1 MVRAIPSNLRGR
13 ARDCP
18 GQGMH
23 CARRRRG
30 VRGPLDVRAAAH
42 AAPHR
47 ALVTGEARRHS
58 ALARRTRHRG
68 LRALSVA
75 TATGATDT
83 SQGELPARATPAAGA
98 EPQPPKG
105 PLPAIS
111 LPKGGGAI
119 RGIGEKL
126 AVDALTGTGTV
137 SIPLPVTPGRNGF
150 GPQLTLT
157 YDSTAGNGPFGL
169 GWSLGLPAITRR
181 TDKGLP
187 RYRDEEES
195 DVFILSGAEDLVPV
209 LVAGQPSRVTRT
221 VHGVQYEVAAY
232 RPRVEA
238 LFARIERWTERASG
252 ISHWRSITRDNV
264 TTLYGTDAASR
275 IADPEDARRI
285 FSWLISRTF
294 DDKGNL
300 CVYGYVAEDGS
311 GVDSSLAHE
320 SNRTDD
326 ARVAQR
332 YVKSIRYANATPYF
346 ADWSTDGAE
355 TPLPADWHLEVVF
368 DYGDHATDAP
378 TPAPDQPWALRP
390 DPFSLYKA
398 GFEVRTY
405 RRVARVLLFH
415 HFPSEAVGE
424 NALIRTLEIAYSDEE
439 APADPRNPIYTVP
452 RSLTSAGFRRVEDG
466 YVERALPPLE
476 LTYSE
481 PEIQPDVLTLDLES
495 AANLPEGLDG
505 SRYRWVD
512 LDGEGL
518 PGILSDHSGGWG
530 YKRNL
535 SPLEEDG
542 PRARFGPLEA
552 VESLPSRSSLG
563 TDTDL
568 QFLDLSGNGRPDLV
582 ALSEPT
588 PGFFERTEDESWS
601 PFHGF
606 DSLPRIDWS
615 DPNLKLV
622 DVTGDGLADVLITQ
636 DEVYTYYPSL
646 GAEGFGEGELVRQP
660 WDETRG
666 PTAVFA
672 DGTNTVFLADMS
684 GDGRSD
690 IVRVRNG
697 EVCYW
702 PDLGY
707 GRFGPKVTMD
717 GAPRYADDAAF
728 DPRRLRL
735 ADVDGSGTTDL
746 LYLGDEGVDVYF
758 NRSGNSWAEPHRVAI
773 FPTSGDSS
781 SVQALD
787 LLGNGTTCLVWS
799 SGLPGE
805 RSAPLRYVDLM
816 GGQKPHLLL
825 RVVNNLGAETRL
837 TYAPSTR
844 FYLAD
849 KLAGTPWIT
858 RLPFPVQVVERM
870 EAYDWIGR
878 SRFVTRYAY
887 HHGYFDGFE
896 REFRGFGKVEQWDTE
911 EHRADTSFP
920 DAENLDESS
929 WTPPLRTCTWFHTGA
944 STDPAAVSRQYAHEY
959 WVEPALR
966 PGARAADREAMLL
979 PDSVLPGGLTPAE
992 TREAYRALKG
1002 SALRTE
1008 VYGEDGSP
1016 LAGNPYTVTEQ
1027 SFEVSMLQPAGPNR
1041 HAVFFAHPR
1050 EVLSFQYERAP
1061 DDPRVTHD
1069 VTLEVD
1075 DYGDVLR
1082 RVSIGYPRRP
1092 GFPEPEPTL
1101 SAAYRAMLAHDQ
1113 ARLHVAATET
1123 SYTNAFVDPAVTPDL
1138 HRTPAAA
1145 ETIVA
1150 ELTGFAPASN
1160 RAGITN
1166 LFGFAEI
1173 DGRWA
1178 EAWDGAHDVPY
1189 EEIPEGDID
1198 GTAPP
1203 PSVPTRRIVE
1213 RKRILY
1219 RRDDLTALLSYGELE
1234 PAALPGESYQLA
1246 LTPGLVSR
1254 IFDNSVPD
1262 GMLVEGGYV
1271 HLGDTD
1277 WWIPSGRTF
1286 YSAGDADTPAQELAE
1301 ARAHFFVIRRAV
1313 DAFGGIARASY
1324 DAYDLLPASA
1334 TDPVGNTSSAD
1345 NDYRLLVP
1353 FRTTDPNGNRV
1364 EAALDALGFVVGTA
1378 SMGKVTQSLG
1388 DSLADF
1394 DPEPDDATSQAHF
1407 ADPLADPGALLGIAS
1422 TRTLYDLFAYR
1433 RTRADAQPAPAV
1445 LCTITRETHVSELA
1459 TGEATRYQH
1468 AFAYSDGLGREIQ
1481 RKVLAEPGRVVED
1494 GPVVSPRW
1502 VGSGW
1507 AIRNNKGKP
1516 VRRYEPFFSATHRFE
1531 FAATAGV
1538 SSVLFYDPAQRQV
1551 ATLHPDSNWEKVV
1564 FDAWR
1569 QETWD
1574 ANDTVSVSD
1583 PRDDPDVGD
1592 HFRRHLGTG
1601 TFVSWHDARS
1611 GGALG
1616 AAEQD
1621 AATKA
1626 EVHAETPTLVHL
1638 DARGRIC
1645 LRIADNGAGGRAPS
1659 RIALDPE
1666 SKQLAVFDALGRRAF
1681 EFCRREAQAGG
1692 GFRYIAG
1699 YDLTGHN
1706 LYRNGADDGERRSL
1720 ADALADP
1727 FRTWDAR
1734 GNAIR
1739 VVRDAA
1745 RRQTHR
1751 YVATNGDPEILIE
1764 RSFFGE
1770 GHADRNLCGRLH
1782 RHYDGA
1788 GVVANERYDF
1798 KGNLV
1803 ETGRHLANAYRTS
1816 PDWRP
1821 IAASADANAAEAT
1834 AAALLS
1840 PEGPFTSTTVYDA
1853 LNRAIQ
1859 VMMPARAGMRPSVF
1873 RTTYNEANLPERIDV
1888 WLRQA
1893 SAPAGLLDPAGADL
1907 HAVTDFDYN
1916 ARGQTVAIAYGNGAV
1931 TMQEHDPLT
1940 FRLSRLTTTRP
1951 SSFGANERVVQDLAF
1966 AYDPVGN
1973 VTRIDDSADT
1983 QNAVFFRNRRVDPT
1997 RNYAYDALYRLV
2009 SARGRE
2015 HLGQNGGG
2023 LAAGVQV
2030 SNDDSARTSLP
2041 HPGDGNAMG
2050 TYVETYDY
2058 DLVGNLLSVVHQV
2071 SSGSWTRRYAYD
2083 EPSAIAPAETCNR
2096 LSETSL
2102 PGDAPAGPF
2111 SATYGYDAGGN
2122 LRRMPHLPSLGWDEL
2137 GRLRAT
2143 TRQVVGSG
2151 TPETTFASYDPTDA
2165 RVRKTTDRQAAAGQE
2180 PTRRT
2185 ERLYLGPIE
2194 LYREYGPDGTTVKL
2208 ERETV
2213 HVGAGGT
2220 RVALVE
2226 TRTVGTDPAPA
2237 QLVRYQCGDHCGSC
2251 ALELDA
2257 AAAIVSYEEYF
2268 PYGSTSYQAVRSATE
2283 TPKRYR
2289 YTGKERDEESDLA
2302 YHGAR
2307 YYAPW
2312 LGRWTSPDPK
2322 PEGHG
2327 GPNLYAYVL
2336 DNPVKYIDPEGR
2348 DARISVD
2355 QKTHTITYSTTVHF
2369 YGTAA
2374 EIKKVTPLAKEAERF
2389 YKTPTIE
2396 TGAQTQARFV
2406 KGGQAPTGGNTFT
2419 DPSGTK
2425 WTVKFDVKYQ
2435 LHDVAKTAPV
2445 MTAAGTTVTGAGV
2458 TKDPATVNDFVTNL
2472 PKIETDL
2479 KKSIG
2484 FNPGD
2489 NIMTLRPPSGS
2500 TGGITHLFS
2509 TADAGAPTFGRPES
2523 RMLAEVARGNTTDIT
2538 RESII
2543 HETGHLLGFDER
2555 YDGRSLVQNHNDF
2568 GWDLMS
2574 SAGGK
2579 GLDATTMHPTHIEDA
2594 ARFAIG
2600 VANGR
2605 TLVDQTIRGI
2615 RIDDTGTQ
2623 GRTQMIVGGATNPAY
2638 TTRQTTLSTELTP
2651 FFRAQAGTAGPLPSP
2666 APVPAPAPAPK
2677 PRLVPAQ

>member
-1 MVRAIPSNLRGR
+1 VATGTDARNAPPEAGTEEAGGGR
-13 ARDCP
+13 AEA
-18 GQGMH
+18 QA
-23 CARRRRG
+23 ARRM
-30 VRGPLDVRAAAH
+30 
-42 AAPHR
+42 
-47 ALVTGEARRHS
+47 
-58 ALARRTRHRG
+58 
-68 LRALSVA
+68 
-75 TATGATDT
+75 
-83 SQGELPARATPAAGA
+83 
-98 EPQPPKG
+98 
-105 PLPAIS
+105 PAIS

-126 AVDALTGTGTV
+126 TVDALTGTGAFTV
-137 SIPLPVTPGRNGF
+137 PLPVTSGRSGF
-150 GPQLTLT
+150 GPQLVLT
-157 YDSTAGNGPFGL
+157 YDSSAGNGPLGL
-169 GWSLGLPAITRR
+169 GWTLGLPAITRR
-181 TDKGLP
+181 TDRGLP
-187 RYRDEEES
+187 RYCDEEES
-195 DVFILSGAEDLVPV
+195 DVFVLSGAEDVVPV
-209 LVAGQPSRVTRT
+209 LAGGKPSRVVRT
-221 VHGVQYEVAAY
+221 VHGVEYEVAGY
-232 RPRVEA
+232 RPRVEG
-238 LFARIERWTERASG
+238 LFARIERWTERATG
-252 ISHWRSITRDNV
+252 IGHWRSITRDNV
-264 TTLYGTDAASR
+264 TTLYGVDAESR

-294 DDKGNL
+294 DDKGNV
-300 CVYGYVAEDGS
+300 CVYGYVAEDGA
-311 GVDSSLAHE
+311 GVDRSLAHE
-320 SNRTDD
+320 ANRTDA
-326 ARVAQR
+326 ARATQR
-332 YVKSIRYANATPYF
+332 YPKSIRYANATPYF
-346 ADWSTDGAE
+346 ASWSADGEE
-355 TPLPADWHLEVVF
+355 TPLPDDWHLEVVL

-378 TPAPDQPWALRP
+378 TPVPDRPWLPRP
-390 DPFSLYKA
+390 DPFSVYKA
-398 GFEVRTY
+398 GFDVRTY
-405 RRVARVLLFH
+405 RRVARVLMFH
-415 HFPSEAVGE
+415 HFPPEAVGKD
-424 NALIRTLEIAYSDEE
+424 ALVRALEISYSDEE

-452 RSLTSAGFRRVEDG
+452 RSLTSSGFRRVGEG
-466 YVERALPPLE
+466 YVKRSLPPLE
-476 LTYSE
+476 LSYSE

-505 SRYRWVD
+505 SHYRWVD
-512 LDGEGL
+512 LDGEGVS
-518 PGILSDHSGGWG
+518 GILTDQGGGWG

-535 SPLEEDG
+535 SPLETNG
-542 PRARFGPLEA
+542 GRARLGPLEA
-552 VESLPSRSSLG
+552 VESLPSRGSLR
-563 TDTDL
+563 DDAQL

-582 ALSEPT
+582 ALAEPA
-588 PGFFERTEDESWS
+588 PGFFERTEDESWA
-601 PFHGF
+601 PFQGF
-606 DSLPRIDWS
+606 GSLPRIDWS

-622 DVTGDGLADVLITQ
+622 DVTGDGLADVLITE
-636 DEVYTYYPSL
+636 DGIYTFYPSL
-646 GAEGFGEGELVRQP
+646 GADGFGEGELVRQP
-660 WDETRG
+660 WDEARG

-690 IVRVRNG
+690 IVRIRNG

-707 GRFGPKVTMD
+707 GRFGAKVTMD
-717 GAPRYADDAAF
+717 GAPRYADDEGF

-746 LYLGDEGVDVYF
+746 LYVRDEGVDVYF
-758 NRSGNSWAEPHRVAI
+758 NQSGNSWAEPHRVAV
-773 FPTSGDSS
+773 FPAADRSS
-781 SVQALD
+781 SVQTLD

-816 GGQKPHLLL
+816 GGRKPHLLV
-825 RVVNNLGAETRL
+825 RVVNNLGAETQL

-858 RLPFPVQVVERM
+858 RLPFPVHVVERM

-887 HHGYFDGFE
+887 HHGYFDGVE

-911 EHRADTSFP
+911 EHRADTAFP
-920 DAENLDESS
+920 DAVNWDERS
-929 WTPPLRTCTWFHTGA
+929 WTPPIRTCTWFHTGA
-944 STDPAAVSRQYAHEY
+944 STDPAAVSRQYANEY
-959 WVEPALR
+959 WTEPALR
-966 PGARAADREAMLL
+966 PDARAADREAMLL
-979 PDSVLPGGLTPAE
+979 PDSVLPDGLTPAE

-1008 VYGEDGSP
+1008 VYGEDASP
-1016 LAGNPYTVTEQ
+1016 VAGNPYTVTEQ
-1027 SFEVSMLQPAGPNR
+1027 SFEVRLLQPAGQNR
-1041 HAVFFAHPR
+1041 HAVFLAQPR
-1050 EVLSFQYERAP
+1050 EQLSFQYERRP
-1061 DDPRVTHD
+1061 DDPRVTHE

-1082 RVSIGYPRRP
+1082 RVSIAYPRRP

-1101 SAAYRAMLAHDQ
+1101 SGAYRAMLAHDQ
-1113 ARLHVAATET
+1113 ARLHVAATAS
-1123 SYTNAFVDPAVTPDL
+1123 SYTNAFADPTVTPDV

-1145 ETIVA
+1145 ETVVA
-1150 ELTGFAPASN
+1150 ELTGFVPAAS
-1160 RAGITN
+1160 RPGITN
-1166 LFGFAEI
+1166 VFGFDEI

-1178 EAWDGAHDVPY
+1178 TAWDGAHDLPY

-1203 PSVPTRRIVE
+1203 PSVPRRRIVE
-1213 RKRILY
+1213 QRRTLY
-1219 RRDDLTALLSYGELE
+1219 RRDDLTALLGLGALE

-1246 LTPGLVSR
+1246 LTPALVSR
-1254 IFDNSVPD
+1254 IFDARVPD
-1262 GMLVEGGYV
+1262 ATLVEGGYV
-1271 HLGDTD
+1271 HLGDAN

-1286 YSAGDADTPAQELAE
+1286 YSAGDADTPAQESAE
-1301 ARAHFFVIRRAV
+1301 ARAHFFLVRRAV

-1334 TDPVGNTSSAD
+1334 TDAVGNTSTVE
-1345 NDYRLLVP
+1345 NDYRVLVP

-1378 SMGKVTQSLG
+1378 STGKVTESLG
-1388 DSLADF
+1388 DSLAGF
-1394 DPEPDDATSQAHF
+1394 EPDPDEATIQAHF
-1407 ADPLADPGALLGIAS
+1407 ADPTANPAALVGDAT

-1433 RTRADAQPAPAV
+1433 RTRADAQPAPAA
-1445 LCTITRETHVSELA
+1445 LCTISRETHISDLA
-1459 TGEATRYQH
+1459 TGETSRFQH

-1481 RKVLAEPGRVVED
+1481 RKLLAEPG
-1494 GPVVSPRW
+1494 PVVANGSVLSPRW

-1507 AIRNNKGKP
+1507 TIRNNKGKP
-1516 VRRYEPFFSATHRFE
+1516 IRRYEPFFSATHRFE
-1531 FAATAGV
+1531 FAAAAGV

-1551 ATLHPDSNWEKVV
+1551 ATLHPDASWEKVV

-1569 QETWD
+1569 QESWD
-1574 ANDTVSVSD
+1574 VNDTVSISD
-1583 PRDDPDVGD
+1583 PRPDPDVGD

-1601 TFVSWHDARS
+1601 AFVSWHDARS
-1611 GGALG
+1611 EGTLG

-1621 AATKA
+1621 AAKKA
-1626 EVHAETPTLVHL
+1626 EAHAATPTVVHF
-1638 DARGRIC
+1638 DARGRTC
-1645 LRIADNGAGGRAPS
+1645 LRIADNGAGDRAPS

-1681 EFCRREAQAGG
+1681 EFCRREPQAGG
-1692 GFRYIAG
+1692 GFRYVAG

-1720 ADALADP
+1720 ADARGDQ
-1727 FRTWDAR
+1727 FRSWDAR

-1739 VVRDAA
+1739 VVRDAG

-1751 YVATNGDPEILIE
+1751 YVSTNGAAEVLLE

-1770 GHADRNLCGRLH
+1770 GHSDRNLCGRLH
-1782 RHYDGA
+1782 HHYDSA
-1788 GVVANERYDF
+1788 GLVANERYDF

-1803 ETGRHLANAYRTS
+1803 ETGRHLALGYRAS
-1816 PDWRP
+1816 LDWSP
-1821 IAASADANAAEAT
+1821 IAASADAAAAHGT

-1840 PEGPFTSTTVYDA
+1840 PEGRFTSTTAYDA

-1859 VMMPARAGMRPSVF
+1859 VVMPARPGMRPSVL
-1873 RTTYNEANLPERIDV
+1873 RSSYNEANLPERIDV
-1888 WLRQA
+1888 WLRQG
-1893 SAPAGLLDPAGADL
+1893 SAPSGLLDPAGADL
-1907 HAVTDFDYN
+1907 HTVTDVDYN
-1916 ARGQTVAIAYGNGAV
+1916 ARGQTVEIAYGNGAV
-1931 TMQEHDPLT
+1931 TRQEHDPLT
-1940 FRLSRLTTTRP
+1940 FRLARLTTTRP
-1951 SSFGANERVVQDLAF
+1951 SSFGPNERVVQDLAF
-1966 AYDPVGN
+1966 AYDPTGN

-1983 QNAVFFRNRRVDPT
+1983 QNVVFFNNRRVDPT
-1997 RNYAYDALYRLV
+1997 RDYTYDPLYRLV

-2023 LAAGVQV
+2023 LAAPVQA
-2030 SNDDSARTSLP
+2030 SNDDSARIRLP
-2041 HPGDGNAMG
+2041 QPGDGNAMG
-2050 TYVETYDY
+2050 TYVETYEY
-2058 DLVGNLLSVVHQV
+2058 DLVGNLASLVHQV
-2071 SSGSWTRRYAYD
+2071 SSGSWTRRHAYA
-2083 EPSAIAPAETCNR
+2083 EPSAIVPAETGNR
-2096 LSETSL
+2096 LSATSL
-2102 PGDAPAGPF
+2102 PGDPTAGPF
-2111 SATYGYDAGGN
+2111 SAKYRYDAGGN
-2122 LRRMPHLPSLGWDEL
+2122 VTQMPHLPSLGWDEL

-2151 TPETTFASYDPTDA
+2151 TPETTFASYDPSGA
-2165 RVRKTTDRQAAAGQE
+2165 RLRKTTDRQAAAGEE
-2180 PTRRT
+2180 PTRRS

-2194 LYREYGPDGTTVKL
+2194 LYREFGPDGTTVTL

-2220 RVALVE
+2220 RIALVE
-2226 TRTVGTDPAPA
+2226 TRTIGTDPGPK
-2237 QLVRYQCGDHCGSC
+2237 QLVRYQYADHCGSS

-2257 AAAIVSYEEYF
+2257 TAAIVSYEEYF

-2289 YTGKERDEESDLA
+2289 YAGKERDEESDLA

-2327 GPNLYAYVL
+2327 GPNVYAYVL
-2336 DNPVKYIDPEGR
+2336 DNPVKYVDPEGR

-2355 QKTHTITYSTTVHF
+2355 QKTHTITYSSTVHF

-2374 EIKKVTPLAKEAERF
+2374 EIKTVTPLVKEAEKF
-2389 YKTPTIE
+2389 FKSPTIE
-2396 TGAQTQARFV
+2396 TGAKTQARFV
-2406 KGGQAPTGGNTFT
+2406 QGTKAPSEGNTFT

-2435 LHDVAKTAPV
+2435 LHDVATTPPV
-2445 MTAAGTTVTGAGV
+2445 VTAAGTTVTGAGV
-2458 TKDPATVNDFVTNL
+2458 AKDQATANDFVTNL
-2472 PKIETDL
+2472 PTVEAGL

-2489 NIMTLRPPSGS
+2489 NIMSFRPPSGS
-2500 TGGITHLFS
+2500 TGGVTHLLTS
-2509 TADAGAPTFGRPES
+2509 PDASAPTFGRPES
-2523 RMLAEVARGNTTDIT
+2523 RMLAEITRGKSTDIT

-2555 YDGRSLVQNHNDF
+2555 YWDPSKGQGVLVQKHNDF
-2568 GWDLMS
+2568 GWDFMG
-2574 SAGGK
+2574 AAEGK
-2579 GLDATTMHPTHIEDA
+2579 ALDATTMHPQHIEDA

-2605 TLVDQTIRGI
+2605 TLVDQTIRGTQ
-2615 RIDDTGTQ
+2615 IDDTGSYGDTE
-2623 GRTQMIVGGATNPAY
+2623 MIRGSGAVNPKYTALQ
-2638 TTRQTTLSTELTP
+2638 TTRTSELTP
-2651 FFRAQAGTAGPLPSP
+2651 FFRAQAGTVGPLPAP
-2666 APVPAPAPAPK
+2666 APVPAPLPAPQPK
-2677 PRLVPAQ
+2677 LVPVP